1 MRGLRQAMA
10 ALHLPVRAES
20 VEAFDGVGGGQ
31 GRLGRRAKT
40 GLLCA
45 LALLAVLVLPRW
57 LPKPPLS
64 SLAPS
69 SRSITAAGGE
79 LLRLTL
85 ASDEQYRLW
94 TPLDDIAPPMREAVL
109 LYEDRWFYWHFG
121 VNPWAL
127 VRAAGSTAVGQ
138 RRMGGSTITMQLA
151 RRAYGIDSRDY
162 KGKLRQVAA
171 ALWLEWRYSKHDILE
186 AYLNVAPFG
195 GNIEGVGAASLVY
208 LRKPARLLT
217 AAEALNLA
225 VIPQNPRKRVGEFSS
240 GGNSAS
246 ASVELRAARQ
256 RLVQRWVAQYPAD
269 VRLLEA
275 NALQTPFKT
284 RASLPFHAPHLVDAL
299 LRQSGARELVAS
311 VDLPTQMVLERVLGE
326 YVKSRHD
333 VGINN
338 ACALLVDTSNLQV
351 KALVGSADYRNEAIA
366 GQVNCALGR
375 RSPGSTLKPFIYGLA
390 LDQGLIHSASIL
402 KDAPSSYGGFSP
414 ENFDGRFAGP
424 LPAQEAL
431 IRSRNLPAVDLAS
444 RLTRPNLYDFLKLGG
459 VQKMASE
466 SHYGLALALGGGEV
480 TPEELVQFYAMLANR
495 GQWQELQYLAHTKQA
510 KPAQPALRL
519 LSEAASQITLDMLR
533 QTPRPDTFAPAR
545 PAVAW
550 KTGTSWG
557 FRDAWTA
564 GVFGRYALVVWVGN
578 FDGSSN
584 PALIGIEAAAP
595 LFLRIVDA
603 LRAERLA
610 PAEMAFTQPA
620 DLQKIEV
627 CAASGDLPND
637 ACKVRH
643 SAWFIAGK
651 SPIRQSTLHRTV
663 LVDTRSGKLACAP
676 GPHTREETFEYWP
689 SDMLALFKRA
699 GLPLRLPPG
708 GECAQTAVLEGAP
721 HIVLPLRGVTHIQR
735 LNQPQ
740 AIQLRAEAGS
750 GTLLHWFAQ
759 DTLLGQSR
767 PGETLAW
774 TPPQAGRYT
783 LRVVDADG
791 RSETRELAVELV
803 Q

>member
-1 MRGLRQAMA
+1 VNGGKLN
-10 ALHLPVRAES
+10 ES
-20 VEAFDGVGGGQ
+20 GDGSWP
-31 GRLGRRAKT
+31 LGRRSRA

-45 LALLAVLVLPRW
+45 LALLVVLALPRW

-64 SLAPS
+64 DLAPS

-109 LYEDRWFYWHFG
+109 LYEDRWFYWHIG

-171 ALWLEWRYSKHDILE
+171 ALWLELRYSKHDILE

-240 GGNSAS
+240 GGNSSS

-269 VRLLEA
+269 VRLLED

-299 LRQSGARELVAS
+299 LRQSGERELVAS
-311 VDLPTQMVLERVLGE
+311 VDLPTQKVLERVLGE
-326 YVKSRHD
+326 YVKSRVD

-338 ACALLVDTSNLQV
+338 ACALLVDTSNMQV

-402 KDAPSSYGGFSP
+402 KDAPSSYGGFP
-414 ENFDGRFAGP
+414 PRILMAV
-424 LPAQEAL
+424 LPAHCP
-431 IRSRNLPAVDLAS
+431 RK
-444 RLTRPNLYDFLKLGG
+444 RP
-459 VQKMASE
+459 
-466 SHYGLALALGGGEV
+466 
-480 TPEELVQFYAMLANR
+480 
-495 GQWQELQYLAHTKQA
+495 
-510 KPAQPALRL
+510 
-519 LSEAASQITLDMLR
+519 
-533 QTPRPDTFAPAR
+533 
-545 PAVAW
+545 
-550 KTGTSWG
+550 
-557 FRDAWTA
+557 
-564 GVFGRYALVVWVGN
+564 
-578 FDGSSN
+578 
-584 PALIGIEAAAP
+584 
-595 LFLRIVDA
+595 
-603 LRAERLA
+603 
-610 PAEMAFTQPA
+610 
-620 DLQKIEV
+620 
-627 CAASGDLPND
+627 
-637 ACKVRH
+637 
-643 SAWFIAGK
+643 
-651 SPIRQSTLHRTV
+651 
-663 LVDTRSGKLACAP
+663 
-676 GPHTREETFEYWP
+676 
-689 SDMLALFKRA
+689 
-699 GLPLRLPPG
+699 
-708 GECAQTAVLEGAP
+708 
-721 HIVLPLRGVTHIQR
+721 
-735 LNQPQ
+735 
-740 AIQLRAEAGS
+740 
-750 GTLLHWFAQ
+750 
-759 DTLLGQSR
+759 
-767 PGETLAW
+767 
-774 TPPQAGRYT
+774 
-783 LRVVDADG
+783 
-791 RSETRELAVELV
+791 
-803 Q
+803 

>member
-1 MRGLRQAMA
+1 M
-10 ALHLPVRAES
+10 
-20 VEAFDGVGGGQ
+20 
-31 GRLGRRAKT
+31 GRRAMA
-40 GLLCA
+40 GLLCTLLL
-45 LALLAVLVLPRW
+45 LALLVLPRW

-94 TPLDDIAPPMREAVL
+94 TPLDDIALPMREAVL
-109 LYEDRWFYWHFG
+109 LYEDRWFYWHVG

-151 RRAYGIDSRDY
+151 RRAYGIDSRDF

-171 ALWLEWRYSKHDILE
+171 ALWLELRYSKRDILE
-186 AYLNVAPFG
+186 AYLNLAPFG

-208 LRKPARLLT
+208 LRKPARQLT

-225 VIPQNPRKRVGEFSS
+225 VIPQNPRKRLGEFA
-240 GGNSAS
+240 GGGTRSSAS
-246 ASVELRAARQ
+246 AELRAARQ
-256 RLVQRWVAQYPAD
+256 RLVQRWVARHPAD
-269 VRLLEA
+269 ARLLEA
-275 NALQTPFKT
+275 DALQTPFKT
-284 RASLPFHAPHLVDAL
+284 RGSLPFHAPHLVDAL
-299 LRQSGARELVAS
+299 LRQSGERELGAS

-326 YVKSRHD
+326 YVKSRVD

-338 ACALLVDTSNLQV
+338 ACALLVDASTMQV

-402 KDAPSSYGGFSP
+402 KDAPNSYGGFSP

-444 RLTRPNLYDFLKLGG
+444 RLVRPNLYDFLKLGG

-466 SHYGLALALGGGEV
+466 SHYGLALALGGGEL
-480 TPEELVQFYAMLANR
+480 TSEELAQLYAMLANR
-495 GQWQELQYLAHTKQA
+495 GQWQELQYLA
-510 KPAQPALRL
+510 KPKPLQPAVAL
-519 LSEAASQITLDMLR
+519 LSAAATQITLEMLR
-533 QTPRPDTFAPAR
+533 QSPRPDTYAPAR

-564 GVFGRYALVVWVGN
+564 GVFGRYTLVVWVGN

-637 ACKVRH
+637 ACKVRQT
-643 SAWFIAGK
+643 AWFIAGK

-663 LVDTRSGKLACAP
+663 LIDSRSGKLACAP

-699 GLPLRLPPG
+699 GLPLRLPPSG
-708 GECAQTAVLEGAP
+708 ACAQVAVADGAP
-721 HIVLPLRGVTHIQR
+721 HIVLPLRGVIHMQR

-759 DTLLGQSR
+759 DTLLGQSH